1 MTINFIIQ
9 SKNNPSPIYLRVK
22 NGRELDLKIKTA
34 LNINPEDFKSGE
46 AILKRI
52 PKGVDESEKLKINSL
67 NLNLQK
73 INSELQKIKDLIIA
87 KANGENFELTKENLN
102 SFVNN
107 KSNSNKSQISTKLV
121 DLFDEYFIFK
131 NTQIAPSTQRKMKV
145 FQNRIKNFEKIYG
158 TIDIKNIDKEFSF
171 ELQIWMDEQGY
182 AHNTKVKTL
191 KVIKTICNFA
201 IDKGLKVNEQFN
213 LITKGLSYK
222 NVEHIHLNFIELK
235 SIINTD
241 FPFKE
246 EDLAR
251 DWLVLSCF
259 TGQRISDFFRFT
271 PKSIVKIQGKLF
283 LDITQKKSVSP
294 VYIPLTIQVT
304 SILEKYNGF
313 FPPFFSN
320 NKDSNEVIY
329 NRIIKKVCRK
339 AKITDKVSVFVR
351 NKKTNRYE
359 FMDVEKCDVVAS
371 HIGRRSFA
379 TNYYGHINTSLLI
392 GATGHS
398 TEVQFLRY
406 VGKKSTQNALLLA
419 DELEKIKI

>member
-145 FQNRIKNFEKIYG
+145 FQNRIKNFEKI
-158 TIDIKNIDKEFSF
+158 
-171 ELQIWMDEQGY
+171 
-182 AHNTKVKTL
+182 
-191 KVIKTICNFA
+191 
-201 IDKGLKVNEQFN
+201 
-213 LITKGLSYK
+213 
-222 NVEHIHLNFIELK
+222 
-235 SIINTD
+235 
-241 FPFKE
+241 
-246 EDLAR
+246 
-251 DWLVLSCF
+251 
-259 TGQRISDFFRFT
+259 
-271 PKSIVKIQGKLF
+271 
-283 LDITQKKSVSP
+283 
-294 VYIPLTIQVT
+294 
-304 SILEKYNGF
+304 
-313 FPPFFSN
+313 
-320 NKDSNEVIY
+320 
-329 NRIIKKVCRK
+329 
-339 AKITDKVSVFVR
+339 
-351 NKKTNRYE
+351 
-359 FMDVEKCDVVAS
+359 
-371 HIGRRSFA
+371 
-379 TNYYGHINTSLLI
+379 
-392 GATGHS
+392 
-398 TEVQFLRY
+398 
-406 VGKKSTQNALLLA
+406 
-419 DELEKIKI
+419 